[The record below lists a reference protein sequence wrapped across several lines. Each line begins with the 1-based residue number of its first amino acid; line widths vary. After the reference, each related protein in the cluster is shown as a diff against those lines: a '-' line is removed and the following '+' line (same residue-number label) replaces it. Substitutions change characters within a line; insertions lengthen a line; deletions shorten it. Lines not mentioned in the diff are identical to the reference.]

1 MGQITYLL
9 VPIVKLKN
17 NIMKF
22 KILLVILIGTLI
34 SCQNI
39 QTENKKYEAK
49 WSSLSKHNESP
60 QWFKDSKFGI
70 YFHWGVYSVPEF
82 NSEWYPRNMHLKDHK
97 VYKYHLENYG
107 HPSEFGYHD
116 FVPMFK
122 AEKFNSSEWARLFK
136 DAGAKFAGPVAE
148 HHDGFSMW
156 ASKVSPWNVYD
167 KGPKKDIMMELK
179 NSIEENDMK
188 FIATFHH
195 AKHLQRSKTINQEN
209 PLSHYPFLD
218 DMPTSSNDP
227 ELSLLYGNMDENKW
241 YENIWFGKLKEVIDN
256 YSPDII
262 WFDYVLDEIPEKF
275 RKKFA
280 AYYLN
285 NSNDKEVVI
294 VRKQHDLPQSLSIED
309 LEQSRKNEIGNKTWM
324 TDATVSDGSWSY
336 TKNLKVKSASKVL
349 HMLIDIVSKNGV
361 LLLNVSPKA
370 NGEIPKNQIEVL
382 ESMGRWLKKNG
393 ESIYGTEAWYRFG
406 EGPTVQPE
414 GHFKNRDIFHKL
426 EYSSKDIRYTVKNYD
441 IYAIFLGEIKGNQKV
456 ILKSFS
462 KEAIT
467 DLVRVKDV
475 ELLETRNKLNWN
487 LDSDGLHIEI
497 PEGKYD
503 ELASVIKIT
512 TDG

>member
-1 MGQITYLL
+1 
-9 VPIVKLKN
+9 
-17 NIMKF
+17 MKF

-209 PLSHYPFLD
+209 PLSHYPF
-218 DMPTSSNDP
+218 
-227 ELSLLYGNMDENKW
+227 
-241 YENIWFGKLKEVIDN
+241 
-256 YSPDII
+256 
-262 WFDYVLDEIPEKF
+262 
-275 RKKFA
+275 
-280 AYYLN
+280 
-285 NSNDKEVVI
+285 
-294 VRKQHDLPQSLSIED
+294 
-309 LEQSRKNEIGNKTWM
+309 
-324 TDATVSDGSWSY
+324 
-336 TKNLKVKSASKVL
+336 
-349 HMLIDIVSKNGV
+349 
-361 LLLNVSPKA
+361 
-370 NGEIPKNQIEVL
+370 
-382 ESMGRWLKKNG
+382 
-393 ESIYGTEAWYRFG
+393 
-406 EGPTVQPE
+406 
-414 GHFKNRDIFHKL
+414 
-426 EYSSKDIRYTVKNYD
+426 
-441 IYAIFLGEIKGNQKV
+441 
-456 ILKSFS
+456 
-462 KEAIT
+462 
-467 DLVRVKDV
+467 
-475 ELLETRNKLNWN
+475 
-487 LDSDGLHIEI
+487 
-497 PEGKYD
+497 
-503 ELASVIKIT
+503 
-512 TDG
+512 